1 MFCSG
6 LPRALA
12 GGPSFSPALL
22 LTQSSLQLQRA
33 RVEIKIIQTMVLTPG
48 VPKEKKKLG
57 LMLL

>member
-22 LTQSSLQLQRA
+22 LTQSSLQRA

-48 VPKEKKKLG
+48 VHKEKKKLS